1 MFKEAV
7 CQLRPEHLG
16 NRMGNL
22 ILQLLIDQEKNL
34 SCQEETQ
41 PRLSR
46 AQWPGIF
53 SWSHHAVEMVG
64 LQNVQGLE

>member
-7 CQLRPEHLG
+7 CQLRPEHPG
-16 NRMGNL
+16 NQMGNL

-46 AQWPGIF
+46 AQWPEIF
-53 SWSHHAVEMVG
+53 SWSHQAVEMGCV
-64 LQNVQGLE
+64 QNVQGVE